1 MRGITLQRLQ
11 VFCEVY
17 ERNSISA
24 AARALGLS
32 QPTVSKHLRD
42 FEAASGLTLFVL
54 ERGRILQTADA
65 DAIYSESRFLQDGI
79 GQLEGRIE
87 ALKKG
92 VGGKLS
98 VMSIGL
104 LMNYF
109 VPQACASLMQKMPQL
124 RLIVDISKS
133 AHQLELLHAGL
144 IDLGIMA
151 GRVTMRDEEFT
162 LLGRGKLKA
171 IVPRENPLAQK
182 RQVTLEQVFDYPM
195 VDTTARGPIGNVL
208 EEALRTRGLSMAGA
222 VTCNSLEAVPPMA
235 QILKRSAII
244 DEFTARSLLQTDIV
258 CIDLEPAINFDIWAV
273 TLSSTGNRNAIRLFS
288 DALRGLLAQR

>member
-11 VFCEVY
+11 VFCAVY

-104 LMNYF
+104 MMSHF
-109 VPQACASLMQKMPQL
+109 VPQASARLMQKMPQL
-124 RLIVDISKS
+124 RLILDIGKA

-151 GRVTMRDEEFT
+151 GRVAMHGEEFT

-182 RQVTLEQVFDYPM
+182 SQVTLEQVFDYPM

-208 EEALRTRGLSMAGA
+208 EEALRMRGLSLGGA
-222 VTCNSLEAVPPMA
+222 VTCNSLEAVPPTA
-235 QILKRSAII
+235 QILKRCAII
-244 DEFTARSLLQTDIV
+244 DEFTARSLPQTDLV
-258 CIDLEPAINFDIWAV
+258 CVDLEPAISFDIWAV
-273 TLSSTGNRNAIRLFS
+273 TLSSSGNRNAIRLFS
-288 DALRGLLAQR
+288 EALRGLLAER